1 MYEAMRL
8 LTRLL
13 EPIFQAIKDMVPSD
27 IGQLIDE
34 ASGEADATPPV
45 SAKTA
50 VKKALAEAE

>member
-1 MYEAMRL
+1 MRL